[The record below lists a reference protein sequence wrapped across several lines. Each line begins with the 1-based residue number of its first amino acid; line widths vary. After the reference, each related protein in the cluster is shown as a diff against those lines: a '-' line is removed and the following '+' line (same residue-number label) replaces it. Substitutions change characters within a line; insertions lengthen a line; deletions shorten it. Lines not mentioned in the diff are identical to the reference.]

1 VRYHTITMTH
11 LTTDEVAHVALLA
24 NLPLSKEE
32 LEKFKDQLSPVI
44 SYIDELS
51 EVDTDDV
58 PPTSQTTGLENV
70 MREDVIDPMR
80 ILSQE
85 QALSGTEK
93 THNGYF
99 VVDMVLENKQE

>member
-1 VRYHTITMTH
+1 MTH
-11 LTTDEVAHVALLA
+11 LTTDDVAHVALLA
-24 NLPLSKEE
+24 NLPLTKEE

-70 MREDVIDPMR
+70 MREDEIDVTR

>member
-1 VRYHTITMTH
+1 MTH

-70 MREDVIDPMR
+70 MREDEIDVTR

>member
-1 VRYHTITMTH
+1 MRYHTITMTH

-70 MREDVIDPMR
+70 MREDEIDVTR